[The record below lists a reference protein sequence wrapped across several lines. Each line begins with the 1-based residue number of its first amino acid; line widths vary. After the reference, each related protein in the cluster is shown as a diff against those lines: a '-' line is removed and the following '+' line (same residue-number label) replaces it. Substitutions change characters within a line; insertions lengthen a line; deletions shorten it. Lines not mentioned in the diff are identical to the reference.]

1 MYNVEFDESLVTGNE
16 MIDEQHKELIGKI
29 QDLLRSCEKG
39 SEKATAVKT
48 VSYTHLDVY
57 KRQDKE
63 TLGGS
68 ANEKFVYLLQNIPYK
83 KERAGL
89 STGVMKKE
97 T

>member
-1 MYNVEFDESLVTGNE
+1 MLAFSIDYYGMIFRATQSVELF
-16 MIDEQHKELIGKI
+16 
-29 QDLLRSCEKG
+29 C
-39 SEKATAVKT
+39 A
-48 VSYTHLDVY
+48 Y
-57 KRQDKE
+57 DKE
-63 TLGGS
+63 TLGGN

>member
-1 MYNVEFDESLVTGNE
+1 VELYFK
-16 MIDEQHKELIGKI
+16 IDIF
-29 QDLLRSCEKG
+29 LRIVG
-39 SEKATAVKT
+39 T
-48 VSYTHLDVY
+48 
-57 KRQDKE
+57 DKE

>member
-1 MYNVEFDESLVTGNE
+1 MRNQGLRLFSCVELYFK
-16 MIDEQHKELIGKI
+16 IDIF
-29 QDLLRSCEKG
+29 LRIVG
-39 SEKATAVKT
+39 T
-48 VSYTHLDVY
+48 
-57 KRQDKE
+57 DKE